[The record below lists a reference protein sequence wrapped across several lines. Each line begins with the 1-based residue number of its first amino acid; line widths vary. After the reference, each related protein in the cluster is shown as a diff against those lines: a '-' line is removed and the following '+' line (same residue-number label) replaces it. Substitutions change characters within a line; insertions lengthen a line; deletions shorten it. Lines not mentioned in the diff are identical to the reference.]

1 MEKSWLKRLGVLTE
15 KPPFPEEDE
24 KDGGGLEESLAEEAA
39 GRRGIAGNGQGEQ
52 RIGER
57 LELEPLLHFP
67 RSTSTAGTGIG
78 NEDCFFSSLFFFSL
92 FFIYSFHFSPSPFF
106 LCGLEYVLGGKESTR
121 GSRSTKIH
129 SLVSQQYDK
138 KSIDKDK
145 DRRNKWCRKAEN
157 R

>member
-1 MEKSWLKRLGVLTE
+1 MEKSWLKRLGVLTG

-24 KDGGGLEESLAEEAA
+24 KDGCGLEESLAEEAA
-39 GRRGIAGNGQGEQ
+39 GRRGIAGNGQGEL
-52 RIGER
+52 RVGER

-78 NEDCFFSSLFFFSL
+78 NEDGFFRLFSFLLFLFSL
-92 FFIYSFHFSPSPFF
+92 LFPPFF
-106 LCGLEYVLGGKESTR
+106 LCGLDYVLGGNESTR

-138 KSIDKDK
+138 NSIDKDK
-145 DRRNKWCRKAEN
+145 INEIN
-157 R
+157 GV